1 MRSLGDAGRERR
13 HRTRMKGGNGYMKR
27 GWLTGLAGRTLP
39 AMGMLCALALGAPV
53 FHEQAQA
60 QVALPGSGN
69 DAPAAAVRILSDQDV
84 KTYKAIFDAQA
95 RADWATADKLVKRLQ
110 DRVLLGHVLYER
122 YMHPTAYRT
131 SYNEAAAWMQ
141 AYADHPGAD
150 RIYRLGQLRRVKGG
164 PKLVAPVPID
174 PPPPPQKPVHYT
186 KEELAR
192 IRDLRQTQTT
202 IRQLLRRSETPQAEK
217 RFWAAEQRG
226 LFDRETFGRTLA
238 SIAASYYFD
247 GDNAKAMALGT
258 LSGATEGRGRYLGN
272 WFAGLAAWRSDDCK
286 RAAGHFEKAAE
297 AAGDANPWD
306 MAGAAF
312 WAARARLACRE
323 PEKVNALLDAAARH
337 NRTFYGLVAMRQL
350 GRDIVFSWDYPPL
363 SEQDLKKVTREPGV
377 RRAIALAQVGRAEWA
392 DLEMRYVWR
401 RAKSEEIHPPLLG
414 LASRLN
420 LPSTQVRGAKV
431 LERKQIVL
439 PESTLYPVPDWQPA
453 GGFKLDRALIF
464 AFMRQ
469 ESEFFTRAESHAG
482 ARGLMQL
489 MPATASYISR
499 DRTLQRNKER
509 LYDPAYNMALGQQY
523 IEYLMSKEEM
533 GGNLFFIA
541 SAYNG
546 GPGNLSRWLQRIDF
560 RNDPLLFI
568 ESIPLDETRDYVEK
582 VIANMW
588 IYRMRMGQSVASLDA
603 VAAGEWP
610 VYIPQDKH

>member
-1 MRSLGDAGRERR
+1 
-13 HRTRMKGGNGYMKR
+13 MKR
-27 GWLTGLAGRTLP
+27 RWLVDAPGVKFRAIRMFCVML
-39 AMGMLCALALGAPV
+39 LCALGMGGL
-53 FHEQAQA
+53 AQA
-60 QVALPGSGN
+60 QVALPGSAD
-69 DAPAAAVRILSDQDV
+69 DAPMSAVRILSDQDI

-95 RADWATADKLVKRLQ
+95 KADWATADKHIKRLK

-131 SYNEAAAWMQ
+131 SYNEAAAWMK

-150 RIYRLGQLRRVKGG
+150 RIYRLGQRRRVKGG
-164 PKLVAPVPID
+164 PALVAPIPID
-174 PPPPPQKPVHYT
+174 PPPPPQKKVHYS
-186 KEELAR
+186 KEELDR

-202 IRQLLRRSETPQAEK
+202 IRQLIRRSDTGQAEK

-226 LFDRETFGRTLA
+226 LFDRATFGRTLA
-238 SIAASYYFD
+238 TIAASYYFD
-247 GDNAKAMALGT
+247 GDNEKALALGT
-258 LSGATEGRGRYLGN
+258 LSGATEGRARYHGN
-272 WFAGLAAWRSDDCK
+272 WFAGLAAWRGGDCK

-363 SEQDLKKVTREPGV
+363 SEQELKKITRVDGV
-377 RRAIALAQVGRAEWA
+377 RRAIALAQLGRAEWA
-392 DLEMRYVWR
+392 DVEMRYVWR
-401 RAKSEEIHPPLLG
+401 RATSEEIHPPLIG

-431 LERKQIVL
+431 LERRQLVL
-439 PESTLYPVPDWQPA
+439 PESALYPVPDWQPS

-499 DRTLQRNKER
+499 DRTLSRNKER
-509 LYDPAYNMALGQQY
+509 LYDPAFNMALGQQY
-523 IEYLMSKEEM
+523 IEYLMAKEEM

-560 RNDPLLFI
+560 KNDPLLFI

-588 IYRMRMGQSVASLDA
+588 IYRMRMGQDVSSLDA
-603 VAAGEWP
+603 VAAGQWP
-610 VYIPQDKH
+610 VYNPQDKH